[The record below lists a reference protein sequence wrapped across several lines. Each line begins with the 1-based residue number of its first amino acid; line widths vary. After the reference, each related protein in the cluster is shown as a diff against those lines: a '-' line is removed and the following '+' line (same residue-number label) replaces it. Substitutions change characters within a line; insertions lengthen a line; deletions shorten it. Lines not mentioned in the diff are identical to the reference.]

1 MNDLIIV
8 FDAPTLERQK
18 AIVRASIRDMARVA
32 EHRRRS
38 GVRRRLEFLQRF
50 NTQQLERLNRC
61 ERLRIQ
67 ATYSDDGQFG
77 RSFVTRS

>member
-8 FDAPTLERQK
+8 FDALTLERQK

-38 GVRRRLEFLQRF
+38 GVRQRQEFLQRF

-61 ERLRIQ
+61 ERMRKQ